1 MHISI
6 QQQKIIIEKMKE
18 SSIQIMEKPE
28 WVTWDEIHDVL
39 WESHAKNREQCIVNT
54 YPLMPGDEIRR
65 FVGDKGKM
73 FVALSGKKVVATG
86 AVLIK
91 NDRRWYTKGDY
102 AYVCLGAIL
111 LEYRKRGLY
120 FPLEKFTEA
129 YAKSFSS
136 LLVTDMHE
144 YNKTIQKLRLR
155 EGFQYVAYKA
165 CKDHCNVVMAKWFNE
180 CPYPL
185 WYIKFR
191 FLLSKLYAKTR
202 FKMVPGKGRVKRF
215 GI

>member
-1 MHISI
+1 MLDT
-6 QQQKIIIEKMKE
+6 
-18 SSIQIMEKPE
+18 SIQIVEKPD
-28 WVTWDEIHDVL
+28 WVTWDEIREVL
-39 WESHAKNREQCIVNT
+39 WKSHAENRGQGIVNT
-54 YPLMPGDEIRR
+54 YYMLPSDELRK

-73 FVALSGKKVVATG
+73 FVALDGEKVVATG

-91 NDRRWYTKGDY
+91 NSRRWYAKGDY
-102 AYVCLGAIL
+102 AYACLGAIL
-111 LEYRKRGLY
+111 PEYRKRGIY
-120 FPLEKFTEA
+120 FPFEKLTEA
-129 YAKSFSS
+129 YAKSISS

-144 YNKTIQKLRLR
+144 NNLKIQKLRLR
-155 EGFQYVAYKA
+155 EGFRYVAYKS
-165 CKDHCNVVMAKWFNE
+165 CKDHCNVVMAKWFNG

-202 FKMVPGKGRVKRF
+202 YKIVSGKGRIKRF

>member
-1 MHISI
+1 MDN
-6 QQQKIIIEKMKE
+6 
-18 SSIQIMEKPE
+18 SIQIVEKPD
-28 WVTWDEIHDVL
+28 WISWDEIREVL
-39 WESHAKNREQCIVNT
+39 WESHAENREQGINNAL
-54 YPLMPGDEIRR
+54 PSKSSDELRR
-65 FVGDKGKM
+65 FVGDRGKM
-73 FVALSGKKVVATG
+73 FVALEGKKVVATG

-91 NDRRWYTKGDY
+91 NNRKWYSKGDY

-111 LEYRKRGLY
+111 PEYRRRGIY
-120 FPLEKFTEA
+120 FPFEKILEA

-144 YNKTIQKLRLR
+144 NNKTPQKLRLR

-165 CKDHCNVVMAKWFNE
+165 CKDHYNVVKAKWFNE
-180 CPYPL
+180 SPYPL

-191 FLLSKLYAKTR
+191 FQLSKQYVKTR
-202 FKMVPGKGRVKRF
+202 YKMVPGKGLVKRF